1 MKKLIFS
8 VLCFV
13 FITSFA
19 FGNDEQIYEETKLN
33 FNSQKPI
40 ACSTPETIINIVDKT
55 YGEKPYMEGN
65 GIAAALDG
73 KTFIGTSII
82 IGINMDT
89 LTFSI
94 VELVNPTTAC
104 IIGAGTGFRLI
115 GNKGKKTNVHLQ
127 MQTN

>member
-1 MKKLIFS
+1 MKLALNIFIFVLI
-8 VLCFV
+8 
-13 FITSFA
+13 TTFA
-19 FGNDEQIYEETKLN
+19 YANDEKMYEQTKLN

-40 ACSTPETIINIVDKT
+40 ACSTPERIIDVVDKT